1 MTSSFWLSGVESC
14 AFSQAE
20 KERAPKT
27 IAPVFWL
34 AELVKLVYGSF
45 GQSKMHRT
53 LDFCPDQPARN
64 EMYQNVHK
72 HFSIISTSFQNLFVV
87 DVT

>member
-14 AFSQAE
+14 GFSQAE

-53 LDFCPDQPARN
+53 RN